1 MRSTGVTARRRRM
14 MRRAVTAWLLVP
26 SPAEEL
32 LEEPEELEEEEER
45 SLFPPSSAPRHRL
58 ESLPLSRGGLRPESL
73 LFSGETRIIYT
84 TRAAESAWRDVTSWR
99 ISPTSGFF
107 ADF

>member
-14 MRRAVTAWLLVP
+14 IRRAVTALLLVP

-32 LEEPEELEEEEER
+32 LEELEEEEER

-73 LFSGETRIIYT
+73 LFSGETIIIHT
-84 TRAAESAWRDVTSWR
+84 TSAAESAWERSDELADFPPVR
-99 ISPTSGFF
+99 IF